1 MTPLH
6 HGNENPG
13 SGVLSLHRG
22 THREVHIPVVDVH
35 TMDLECLLEESSM
48 VDLDIGDQTKDSK
61 ENLVFDLRHL
71 VTVQKICT
79 SRFD

>member
-1 MTPLH
+1 MITQGADSSH
-6 HGNENPG
+6 YTEAAI
-13 SGVLSLHRG
+13 
-22 THREVHIPVVDVH
+22 EMHIPVDDVH